1 VAIVHKTRL
10 SGENV
15 AVRGITGEV
24 RDRMP
29 VIVDDM
35 ISTGGTIAAAIQ
47 AVLAAGARPEITVV
61 TSHALLVGP
70 AAARLR
76 AAPVQRLIA
85 TDSVARSEGVP
96 LPLQTITLAPLLS
109 EAIERLHRPES
120 LSDLILHE

>member
-1 VAIVHKTRL
+1 
-10 SGENV
+10 
-15 AVRGITGEV
+15 VRGISGDV
-24 RDRMP
+24 RDGVP

-35 ISTGGTIAAAIQ
+35 VSTGGTIAAAIQ

-70 AAARLR
+70 AVARLR

-85 TDSVARSEGVP
+85 SDSVARSEGVP

-109 EAIERLHRPES
+109 EAIERLHGQES
-120 LSDLILHE
+120 LCDLIVHE